1 MTESEGLL
9 KLVGRLPAGLVI
21 LLVRAYQGCISPWL
35 GPNCRYQPT
44 CSSYM
49 IEAVRKYGCLRG
61 VWRGTRRICRC
72 HPFGSS
78 GYDPP

>member
-1 MTESEGLL
+1 MTRAWNM
-9 KLVGRLPAGLVI
+9 LVRLPGEALIV
-21 LLVRAYQGCISPWL
+21 LVRAYQLLISPWL
-35 GPNCRYQPT
+35 GPTCRYEPS
-44 CSSYM
+44 CSRYM

-61 VWRGTRRICRC
+61 AWRGTLRICRC